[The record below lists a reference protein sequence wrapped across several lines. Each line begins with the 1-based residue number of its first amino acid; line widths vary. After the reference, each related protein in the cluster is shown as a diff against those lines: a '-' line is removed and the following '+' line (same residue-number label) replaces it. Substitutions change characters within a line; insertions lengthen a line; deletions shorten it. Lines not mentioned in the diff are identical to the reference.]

1 MNKRLLTALL
11 IIVTTVLILV
21 LGGCEKDISS
31 NPPTN
36 ETTAETT
43 EKVTADTTKAVTTP
57 DTETPKENPNIAYDL
72 TIKEGDA
79 KYFYNTQDI
88 YNTNYF
94 AGEYV
99 SINTF
104 YVEFYDT
111 YLLVNGERITGSKS
125 TEYTKFLFPMPACDV
140 VLSIE
145 LELDPTTPQN
155 KPWEDLNISEDE
167 WNTIIL
173 ETDLNRYGDE
183 DNDVHFHSMIKELT
197 ESDSKDFA
205 KVMYTN
211 EKVYE
216 GIEGMEIA
224 EYRIYAADVPA
235 KDDPAKTKKFPAIDI
250 EITKSNSEFFSQG
263 KHTIVFDYFWG
274 GGGCTFSYLEDYEWY
289 SDPLNY
295 ESPEYTEAQAYVH
308 MVHSDDSF
316 ESILGEDRRQGGIAG
331 FIIMRL
337 NTLTGYNSYEEG
349 YTEDE
354 IRDYAEKYLG
364 IAGDT
369 IKFDEGR
376 TQVLENGK
384 HQVIPHGMGAFM
396 MDFVSEE
403 VRDGITIV
411 TVDFFADHSK
421 TVLARRVEFH
431 FKRIDNEYAPIK
443 TVIIKDSGLSTAGI
457 YF

>member
-1 MNKRLLTALL
+1 MNKKLLTTSL
-11 IIVTTVLILV
+11 VLITAVLIFV
-21 LGGCEKDISS
+21 LGGCQRDISS
-31 NPPTN
+31 NPPTS

-43 EKVTADTTKAVTTP
+43 AEIT
-57 DTETPKENPNIAYDL
+57 TETTEKSPETEPPEEKENIAYDL
-72 TIKEGDA
+72 FIKEGNE
-79 KYFYNTQDI
+79 KYFHNTQDI
-88 YNTNYF
+88 YATNYF
-94 AGEYV
+94 VGENVCIRTYL
-99 SINTF
+99 
-104 YVEFYDT
+104 VEFYDT
-111 YLLVNGERITGSKS
+111 YLLVNGERISGSKS
-125 TEYTKFLFPMPACDV
+125 KEYTTFFFPMPDGNV
-140 VLSIE
+140 VLSVE
-145 LELDPTTPQN
+145 LEVDPTKPQN
-155 KPWEDLNISEDE
+155 KPWQDLSVTEDE
-167 WNTIIL
+167 WNAIIL
-173 ETDLNRYGDE
+173 EADLNIYGD
-183 DNDVHFHSMIKELT
+183 DNEVHFHSMIKELT

-235 KDDPAKTKKFPAIDI
+235 KDDPTKTKKYPAIDI

-274 GGGCTFSYLEDYEWY
+274 GSGCTFSYLEDYEWY

-295 ESPEYTEAQAYVH
+295 ESPEYTEAQAYVR

-337 NTLTGYNSYEEG
+337 NTLTGYNRYEEG

-403 VRDGITIV
+403 VCDGITVV

-431 FKRIDNEYAPIK
+431 FKLIDDEYSPIK
-443 TVIIKDSGLSTAGI
+443 TVIIKDSGLSTASI